1 MTKIQFI
8 FYFIGIISS
17 ITIVGITCLYF
28 LLKGMKYAINH
39 SVDMKD
45 SHKKENKL
53 EKEYNS
59 YYKTPHMRLTLKDG
73 THLGWCNCET
83 QADFENHYR
92 GAKFQYPTVVYI
104 SNYGKRFLY
113 MPDTD
118 TYYEFVNFG
127 EFELENLRGT
137 LNDY

>member
-1 MTKIQFI
+1 MTNIQFI
-8 FYFIGIISS
+8 FYFIGIITS
-17 ITIVGITCLYF
+17 IAIVGITCLYF
-28 LLKGMKYAINH
+28 LIKGMNYAINH

-45 SHKKENKL
+45 SHRKENKL

-73 THLGWCNCET
+73 AYLGWCNCENQT
-83 QADFENHYR
+83 DFENNYR
-92 GAKFQYPTVVYI
+92 GAKFQYPTVVYM
-104 SNYGKRFLY
+104 NDTCKRFLY

-127 EFELENLRGT
+127 EFDRWKDLK
-137 LNDY
+137 

>member
-1 MTKIQFI
+1 MTDIQYI
-8 FYFIGIISS
+8 FYFIGIIT
-17 ITIVGITCLYF
+17 TIAIGGIPCLY
-28 LLKGMKYAINH
+28 LLHKGIKYTINH
-39 SVDMKD
+39 SVDMED
-45 SHKKENKL
+45 LKEDKL

-73 THLGWCNCET
+73 AYLGWCNCET

-92 GAKFQYPTVVYI
+92 GAKFQYLTVVYI
-104 SNYGKRFLY
+104 NDTCKRFLY

-127 EFELENLRGT
+127 EFDRWK
-137 LNDY
+137 DFK

>member
-1 MTKIQFI
+1 MTDIQYI
-8 FYFIGIISS
+8 FYFIGIITT
-17 ITIVGITCLYF
+17 IVIVGIPCLY
-28 LLKGMKYAINH
+28 LLHKGMKYAINH
-39 SVDMKD
+39 SIDTKD
-45 SHKKENKL
+45 LKEDKL

-59 YYKTPHMRLTLKDG
+59 YYKTPHMVLTLQDG
-73 THLGWCNCET
+73 AYLGWSNCEN

-104 SNYGKRFLY
+104 NDTGKRFLY

-127 EFELENLRGT
+127 EFDRWK
-137 LNDY
+137 DFK

>member
-1 MTKIQFI
+1 MTDMQYI
-8 FYFIGIISS
+8 FYFIGIITT
-17 ITIVGITCLYF
+17 IAIVGIPCLYF
-28 LLKGMKYAINH
+28 LHKGMNYAINH

-59 YYKTPHMRLTLKDG
+59 YYKTPHMVLTLQDG
-73 THLGWCNCET
+73 AYLGWSNCEN
-83 QADFENHYR
+83 QVDFENHYR

-104 SNYGKRFLY
+104 NDIGKRFLY

-127 EFELENLRGT
+127 EFDRWK
-137 LNDY
+137 DFK